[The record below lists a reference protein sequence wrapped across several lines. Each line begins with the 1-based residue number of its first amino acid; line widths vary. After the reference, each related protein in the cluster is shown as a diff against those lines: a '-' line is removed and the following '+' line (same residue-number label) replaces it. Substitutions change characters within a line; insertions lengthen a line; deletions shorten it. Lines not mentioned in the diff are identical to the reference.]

1 MGETRGK
8 PEANSQE
15 CWIGWGHTCPCLKTR
30 IPRSH
35 HSSPNFVAVAADGG
49 VASAVAERWRRWG
62 LLFEFV
68 DWETDTN
75 DDCLGHCCSQPDC
88 FDWDGTAREK

>member
-1 MGETRGK
+1 M
-8 PEANSQE
+8 
-15 CWIGWGHTCPCLKTR
+15 
-30 IPRSH
+30 
-35 HSSPNFVAVAADGG
+35 AVAADGG

-68 DWETDTN
+68 DWDWETDTN